1 MRGTPLRRKTLAPA
15 LSLEGHM
22 RYLEVV
28 FLFSPLYQRGARGD
42 FCIQLFGNAP
52 IDRLRHSS
60 TFFQNCSAGKAP
72 HLLPKRCHVPIAT
85 SVCQGVVACPVLGA
99 IDFHAQSCP
108 WREQIPNVLPD
119 RFLPIELDATELFSP
134 PA

>member
-1 MRGTPLRRKTLAPA
+1 
-15 LSLEGHM
+15 M

-72 HLLPKRCHVPIAT
+72 HLQPKRCQVPIAT
-85 SVCQGVVACPVLGA
+85 LVFQGALACPVLGA
-99 IDFHAQSCP
+99 IAFHAQSCP
-108 WREQIPNVLPD
+108 WREQIHNVLTD
-119 RFLPIELDATELFSP
+119 RFLPIELDAKERFIP